1 MRINY
6 FFKTLLFI
14 VIIISITVLYAFY
27 ERNKYYHNSEDTPA
41 SQLTL
46 KSLPNLNLVEINS
59 GKNINTLEYLNGAKG
74 LYVHLWGSWCAP
86 CEKEMPEFL
95 AYSKVL
101 ADKGVK
107 ILLVAVNDE
116 EIKIKKF
123 MARFG
128 SLPSNVLLVMDKE
141 NKVMD
146 SFGTLKVPETFLF
159 SSSAQHIN
167 KFVGP
172 QEWAQESYITRL
184 DSWLS
189 TTTSENRKIET
200 H

>member
-6 FFKTLLFI
+6 FFKTLFFI
-14 VIIISITVLYAFY
+14 LIIISITVLYAFY
-27 ERNKYYHNSEDTPA
+27 ERKKYYRHSDDTTS
-41 SQLTL
+41 SQLAL
-46 KSLPNLNLVEINS
+46 KSLPSLNLIEINS
-59 GKNINTLEYLNGAKG
+59 GKNINTIDYLNGAKG
-74 LYVHLWGSWCAP
+74 LYVHIWGSWCAP

-101 ADKGVK
+101 ADKGIKV
-107 ILLVAVNDE
+107 LLVAVNDE
-116 EIKIKKF
+116 EIKVKKF

-128 SLPSNVLLVMDKE
+128 SLPTNVLLVIDKE

-159 SSSAQHIN
+159 NSTAQHVN

-184 DSWLS
+184 DAWL
-189 TTTSENRKIET
+189 TTSASENRKIET

>member
-14 VIIISITVLYAFY
+14 FVILSITALYAFY
-27 ERNKYYHNSEDTPA
+27 ERKKYYGVSGDTA
-41 SQLTL
+41 SSQLAL
-46 KSLPNLNLVEINS
+46 KSLPSLNLIEIDT
-59 GKNINTLEYLNGAKG
+59 GKSINTRDYLHGAKG
-74 LYVHLWGSWCAP
+74 LYVHIWGSWCAP

-95 AYSKVL
+95 TYARSL
-101 ADKGVK
+101 NDKGVK
-107 ILLVAVNDE
+107 VLLVAVNDE
-116 EIKIKKF
+116 EMKVKKF
-123 MARFG
+123 MARYG
-128 SLPSNVLLVMDKE
+128 ALPSNVSLVIDKE

-159 SSSAQHIN
+159 SASATHIN

-172 QEWAQESYITRL
+172 QEWLQESYLSRM

-189 TTTSENRKIET
+189 SDVSENRKIET